1 MPQPRIRRYLR
12 HGTLPQIAVFE
23 ASARLASFTRAAEE
37 LHMAQP
43 TVSAQIRKL
52 TETLG
57 TPLFEQVGRN
67 IRLTEAG
74 RRVHEHCLEVLAAF
88 TRLDDSLQSFREAA
102 SGEIRLAIASAATCF
117 VTRMVTGFREAH
129 PDVLIA
135 VRIDNR
141 ASLLERLAAR
151 DDDLYLFADA
161 PEAGDIVRQAV
172 LANPLVVVAAP
183 SHRLTRARG
192 LSLADLAHEPLVLR
206 ERGSGTR
213 ACVLGVFA
221 RAGLTPDV
229 RMELASDEAIRAA
242 VAHGAG
248 IGVVPRRAFAPDAA
262 SESLVELDVAG
273 FPLERHWHFAYAAQ
287 ARLSPAAV
295 AFLRYVRDETGAAA
309 TPAPEPE
316 PAAVESPYS
325 VRVRAASWSA
335 MTSTA
340 ASNIAA
346 RGNGSALKSSTKAG
360 PGNGIATR
368 RWSAFITPSKDAAG
382 TT

>member
-23 ASARLASFTRAAEE
+23 ASARLSSFTRAAEE

-88 TRLDDSLQSFREAA
+88 SRLDDSLQSFRQAT
-102 SGEIRLAIASAATCF
+102 SGEIRLAIAGAATAF
-117 VTRMVTGFREAH
+117 ITRMVTSFREAH

-141 ASLLERLAAR
+141 AGLLERLAAR
-151 DDDLYLFADA
+151 EDDLYLFADA

-172 LANPLVVVAAP
+172 LANPLVVVAPRA
-183 SHRLTRARG
+183 HRWTRARA
-192 LSLADLAHEPLVLR
+192 LSLADVTGEPLILR

-213 ACVLGVFA
+213 ARVLDLFS

-229 RMELASDEAIRAA
+229 RMELASDDAIRTA
-242 VAHGAG
+242 VTHGAG
-248 IGVVPRRAFAPDAA
+248 IGVVPRRAFAPGATP
-262 SESLVELDVAG
+262 ESLIELDVAG

-295 AFLRYVRDETGAAA
+295 AFLRHVREETSVTSA
-309 TPAPEPE
+309 TALPAPAPDL
-316 PAAVESPYS
+316 AAD
-325 VRVRAASWSA
+325 A
-335 MTSTA
+335 
-340 ASNIAA
+340 
-346 RGNGSALKSSTKAG
+346 
-360 PGNGIATR
+360 
-368 RWSAFITPSKDAAG
+368 AAG
-382 TT
+382 TGEDLYSTRRGGWRAPDAMPSPSWAVQSAG

>member
-12 HGTLPQIAVFE
+12 HGTLPQLAVFE

-67 IRLTEAG
+67 IRLTQAG

-88 TRLDDSLQSFREAA
+88 SRMDDSLQSFRQAT
-102 SGEIRLAIASAATCF
+102 SGEIRLAIAGAATCF
-117 VTRMVTGFREAH
+117 VTRMVAGFREAH

-141 ASLLERLAAR
+141 ANLLERLTAR
-151 DDDLYLFADA
+151 EDDLYLFADA

-172 LANPLVVVAAP
+172 LANPLVVVAAR
-183 SHRLTRARG
+183 SHRWTRARG
-192 LSLADLAHEPLVLR
+192 LTLADLASEPLILR

-213 ACVLGVFA
+213 ACVLGLFA
-221 RAGLTPDV
+221 HAGVTPDA
-229 RMELASDEAIRAA
+229 RMELASDDAIRAA

-248 IGVVPRRAFAPDAA
+248 IGVVPRHAFVPGAAP
-262 SESLVELDVAG
+262 EPLVELDVAG

-287 ARLSPAAV
+287 ARLSPASV
-295 AFLRYVRDETGAAA
+295 AFLRYVRSETTATAAA
-309 TPAPEPE
+309 TRAPDPE
-316 PAAVESPYS
+316 PAIVESLYGDWRPRRS
-325 VRVRAASWSA
+325 PQAALP
-335 MTSTA
+335 
-340 ASNIAA
+340 
-346 RGNGSALKSSTKAG
+346 R
-360 PGNGIATR
+360 
-368 RWSAFITPSKDAAG
+368 AG
-382 TT
+382 TARH